1 MKKIKLLIAGIIGLG
16 MLSGCM
22 TMKPYEPP
30 KDKEPYALVKLK
42 YKYSAVKPGTTL
54 GARMNIRHGAKSD
67 DDRYASVFN
76 KSFGQVQD
84 KSTAPKIAT
93 EAVKIHPGKK
103 TDMQMAVYFYWYTT
117 QTYTTY
123 VNNMPMVQTQQVYN
137 EVACTADLSFTPQ
150 AGKVYLVDYTNP
162 NIDRDCRA
170 TAYDQQKL
178 KNGEFK
184 LVRVAQSKST

>member
-1 MKKIKLLIAGIIGLG
+1 MKKITLLIAGAVSLG

-22 TMKPYEPP
+22 TMKPYEQP

-54 GARMNIRHGAKSD
+54 GARMQIRHGAKSD
-67 DDRYASVFN
+67 DDKYFSAFNQSYGPVQN
-76 KSFGQVQD
+76 KS
-84 KSTAPKIAT
+84 SAPRIAT
-93 EAVKIHPGKK
+93 EAIRVHPGKK
-103 TDMQMAVYFYWYTT
+103 TDMQVAVYFYWYTT

-123 VNNMPMVQTQQVYN
+123 VNNVPMVQTQQVYN
-137 EVACTADLSFTPQ
+137 EASCTADLSFKPE

-170 TAYDQQKL
+170 SAYEQRKL
-178 KNGEFK
+178 NNGKFK
-184 LVRVAQSKST
+184 LVRVAKSRET